1 MAVHVPD
8 DRATTLRLAD
18 VLGSA
23 GFHQAGLQA
32 LLEDAM
38 RSVDSDDVA
47 ELLRRTKSADQLSVL
62 ARLFLTDVGAPIAA
76 AATALRPLPLAD
88 LVAAGFLTVDGER
101 VRGCVRLRPV
111 RLAGSDLIVASD
123 RTAGGLSSEHVLG
136 ITGAGATLA
145 DITYRRRVARAL
157 DVGTG
162 CGLQALGAAVH
173 ARDVVATD
181 TNPRALAFT
190 ALNATLNDVVVET
203 RLGDLLAPVSG
214 EFDLIVSN
222 PPFVISP
229 ESRYAYRDSG
239 EPGDALCE
247 RLVRELP
254 TRLASDGTAHLRLN
268 WGVRAGESACDRPL
282 SWLDGSVD
290 ALLLHREPEPVADN
304 ASRWLRQAP
313 EGRSP
318 GYPASYEHWLDSFAA
333 LGMDA
338 ICFGA
343 LALQKTPGRPGVTRG
358 QLQGSGAGAGV
369 GDRLEP
375 PRAGRSAGRRGRRG
389 RGRGARARRLRR
401 TSDPATG
408 AQG

>member
-111 RLAGSDLIVASD
+111 RLAGSEMIVASD

-222 PPFVISP
+222 PGRGVRLRPAALVARRQCRRP
-229 ESRYAYRDSG
+229 APAPGTRAGRRQREQVVASG
-239 EPGDALCE
+239 TRRTVAGLP
-247 RLVRELP
+247 RLVR
-254 TRLASDGTAHLRLN
+254 
-268 WGVRAGESACDRPL
+268 
-282 SWLDGSVD
+282 
-290 ALLLHREPEPVADN
+290 
-304 ASRWLRQAP
+304 
-313 EGRSP
+313 
-318 GYPASYEHWLDSFAA
+318 
-333 LGMDA
+333 
-338 ICFGA
+338 A
-343 LALQKTPGRPGVTRG
+343 LAG
-358 QLQGSGAGAGV
+358 QLRGARDGR
-369 GDRLEP
+369 DLLRR
-375 PRAGRSAGRRGRRG
+375 PRAAEDPRPSGRHARTAAGLGRRGG
-389 RGRGARARRLRR
+389 RG
-401 TSDPATG
+401 
-408 AQG
+408 